1 MADREDERAPTFP
14 IGLMAKRTGL
24 SPEGIRFYEAEG
36 LLPAP
41 ARTEGRRRLYSAAH
55 LKRLAFIRRAR
66 DLGFALDEVRA
77 LLRLADSRRE
87 SCAAARNVAAAHLND
102 VRAKIADLRTME
114 RVLSKTVSECD
125 AGTHTH
131 CPLIEALS
139 QTSSTGIRQS

>member
-1 MADREDERAPTFP
+1 MAQRLDETAPTFP
-14 IGLMAKRTGL
+14 IGLMARRTGL

-41 ARTEGRRRLYSAAH
+41 ARSEGRRRLYSPAH

-66 DLGFALDEVRA
+66 DLGFTLDEVRA
-77 LLRLADSRRE
+77 LLRLAESSRDT
-87 SCAAARNVAAAHLND
+87 CADARNMAADHLND
-102 VRAKIADLRTME
+102 VRAKIADLRAME

-125 AGTHTH
+125 AGTRTQ

-139 QTSSTGIRQS
+139 RTSNSRIRKS